1 MEKYRIKTSDNT
13 WAAFVVPL
21 FAFSVMNGDSV
32 DYELQ
37 VRKGFW
43 IFGHWETIHKTHSLE
58 DIYIH
63 LMNDFYNVKIP
74 SHFECKY
81 NKKHKWFDRY
91 CTLCLRN
98 NGNTYCAGYAT
109 DTGKYEEYC
118 ISRISFEDALLQ
130 LNKKLQNL
138 NYKHD
143 VEYKFVKSCST
154 FGDTF

>member
-1 MEKYRIKTSDNT
+1 
-13 WAAFVVPL
+13 
-21 FAFSVMNGDSV
+21 
-32 DYELQ
+32 
-37 VRKGFW
+37 
-43 IFGHWETIHKTHSLE
+43 
-58 DIYIH
+58 
-63 LMNDFYNVKIP
+63 MNDFYNVRIP

-98 NGNTYCAGYAT
+98 NSNSYCAGYAT
-109 DTGKYEEYC
+109 DNGRYEEYC
-118 ISRISFEDALLQ
+118 VSNVSFEDAILQ

>member
-13 WAAFVVPL
+13 WAAFIVPL

-37 VRKGFW
+37 VHKGVW

-81 NKKHKWFDRY
+81 NKKHKWFDIQCELSLVKTSNRY
-91 CTLCLRN
+91 I
-98 NGNTYCAGYAT
+98 AGY
-109 DTGKYEEYC
+109 KSNMKFEEYC
-118 ISRISFEDALLQ
+118 VSNVSFEDALLQ

-143 VEYKFVKSCST
+143 VEYKFVKPCST